1 MSFIN
6 EQKIIMNENIAIVGS
21 GLVGVVLAITLKRL
35 GLNVTV
41 YDKSKDIREVDF
53 KGRSINLALSNR
65 GWKILKKIGIEEE
78 IKKMAIPMY
87 QRAIHVNGNNITFQ
101 PYGINGE
108 AIWAISRGDLNKE
121 LISIAESLGVNFQF
135 DTPIWD
141 VDLDNGI
148 LFTADKESD
157 QWSKI
162 KHDMIF
168 GADGAYSRIRNR
180 MQRQSRYQYQQSY
193 LELGYKEFIIR
204 PDESGKHRLDANSFH
219 IWPRKDF
226 MFIALANVD
235 GSFTCTLF
243 MPFEGDISFKNI
255 NTDQEISA
263 FFEKYFK
270 EVTCL
275 IPNYISIYK
284 ENPVNSL
291 VTMKCFPWVYK
302 DKVALIGDA
311 AHAVVPFYGQGLN
324 AGLED
329 VFILSEIIDKNKGT
343 NWGILLQEYQKE
355 RKPNGDAIAEL
366 SFRNFKEMSELTADK
381 EFLLRKKIENNFAIK
396 YPDLWL
402 PLYDRVTFSNDSY
415 VSALKLGD
423 FQNGIM
429 DEVMK
434 IEGIYEKWDSKKVE
448 DTIINLINKVEKLK

>member
-1 MSFIN
+1 
-6 EQKIIMNENIAIVGS
+6 MNENIAIIGS

-65 GWKILKKIGIEEE
+65 GWKILKKIGIEED

-87 QRAIHVNGNNITFQ
+87 QRAIHLNENNITFQ

-108 AIWAISRGDLNKE
+108 AIWAISRGDLNKK
-121 LISIAESLGVNFQF
+121 LISIAEGLGVNFQF

-168 GADGAYSRIRNR
+168 GADGAYSRIRSR
-180 MQRQSRYQYQQSY
+180 MQRQSRYEYQQSY
-193 LELGYKEFIIR
+193 LKLGYKEFVIR
-204 PDESGKHRLDANSFH
+204 ADDSGKHRIDANSFH

-243 MPFEGDISFKNI
+243 MPFEGDVSFENI
-255 NTDQEISA
+255 TSDKDIIT
-263 FFEKYFK
+263 FFEKYFI
-270 EVTCL
+270 EVTHL
-275 IPNYISIYK
+275 IPDYVTIYK

-329 VFILSEIIDKNKGT
+329 VFVLSEIIDKNKGT
-343 NWGILLQEYQKE
+343 DWGTLLQEYQKE

-366 SFRNFKEMSELTADK
+366 SYRNFKEMSESTADE
-381 EFLLRKKIENNFAIK
+381 EFLIRKKIESSFAIK

-415 VSALKLGD
+415 LSALKLGD

-434 IEGIYEKWDSKKVE
+434 IEGIYEKWSSEEVE
-448 DTIINLINKVEKLK
+448 NKIKNLIKEAQQPYIKEK